1 MELLFFKP
9 QSKLL
14 GQYIEYFYILRKPE
28 QSDNLCYYTFPQV
41 NAIVSINQNPKFI
54 FGENKLT
61 VARNR
66 RLPILSTLICSYN
79 KPIEVVIPGYINE
92 ITISFKPLG
101 LNAFL
106 DQNLDTY
113 TSNSFS
119 YFDPYPDF
127 KVEMTKIIALNNAE
141 DKIKRLENY
150 LLSKH
155 LGFSHPFL
163 HDVMND
169 MLHSNRSYTVKEIA
183 NKYKISRKTLYKHFE
198 MHVGK
203 NPTEMRKVIRF
214 RQVIQEQIKFKK
226 KNKFCDITYKLDFFD
241 QSHLIKDFKSITGFT
256 PKEFFNKMSPMND
269 GCVNWLFL

>member
-14 GQYIEYFYILRKPE
+14 NQYIEYFYILKKSE
-28 QSDNLCYYTFPQV
+28 QSDKTCYYTFPQV
-41 NAIVSINQNPKFI
+41 NSIVSINHNPKFT
-54 FGENKLT
+54 FEENKLT
-61 VARNR
+61 VGRNR
-66 RLPILSTLICSYN
+66 RIPILSTLICNYN
-79 KPIEVVIPGYINE
+79 KPIEVHIPGYINE

-106 DQNLDTY
+106 AQNLNTY
-113 TSNSFS
+113 LGNSFS

-127 KVEMTKIIALNNAE
+127 KSEMTRIMSLDTADN
-141 DKIKRLENY
+141 KIKHLEEY

-155 LGFSHPFL
+155 VGFTHPFL
-163 HDVMND
+163 HQVMAD
-169 MLHSNRSYTVKEIA
+169 MLHLNRNYTVKEIA

-198 MHVGK
+198 IHVGK

-214 RQVIQEQIKFKK
+214 RQVIQEQIKHKR

-256 PKEFFNKMSPMND
+256 PKDFFNKMSPMNE
-269 GCVNWLFL
+269 GCVNWLFT